1 MSRRS
6 RRKTARRERK
16 ARRRPAERSKP
27 ASPAAERPKLAGPT
41 VERHETPG
49 PAVEPPPPSAS
60 SGEAAPSLAQVE
72 ERGLPL
78 VSVLARVAQADG
90 VPRTKLEGA
99 MEILFGAYGESD
111 LDFSALFLKGWLHA
125 REDKEFRLGLAW
137 QREQI
142 RLTLRDILAEGVAAG
157 AFRRDL
163 DPTAVSAV
171 ILNTA
176 EGCLLQAATEGGAV
190 PAAELLRT
198 LLALVVS
205 AA

>member
-1 MSRRS
+1 
-6 RRKTARRERK
+6 
-16 ARRRPAERSKP
+16 
-27 ASPAAERPKLAGPT
+27 
-41 VERHETPG
+41 
-49 PAVEPPPPSAS
+49 
-60 SGEAAPSLAQVE
+60 
-72 ERGLPL
+72 
-78 VSVLARVAQADG
+78 VSILARVAEADAA
-90 VPRTKLEGA
+90 PRTKLEGA

-111 LDFSALFLKGWLHA
+111 LDFSGLFLKGWLRA

-142 RLTLRDILAEGVAAG
+142 RLTLRDILVEGISGG

-190 PAAELLRT
+190 PAADLLRT
-198 LLALVVS
+198 LLALVLS
-205 AA
+205 EA